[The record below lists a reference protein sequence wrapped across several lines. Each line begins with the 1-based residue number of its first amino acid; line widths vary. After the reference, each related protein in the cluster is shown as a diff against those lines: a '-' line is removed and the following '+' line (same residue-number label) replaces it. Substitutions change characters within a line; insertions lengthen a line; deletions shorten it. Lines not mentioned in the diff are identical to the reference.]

1 MGMVRAILSSI
12 SVPEATSC
20 ISGSGIDSES
30 PIKQEWQKKK
40 KKKTLFLLHLFD
52 SRHCAECFMYIV
64 LSKKHRQS
72 QLQESSASASAP
84 NTAPMYMLWS
94 VWEVS
99 MERHSQ

>member
-40 KKKTLFLLHLFD
+40 KKKTIIFAALIRL
-52 SRHCAECFMYIV
+52 
-64 LSKKHRQS
+64 
-72 QLQESSASASAP
+72 
-84 NTAPMYMLWS
+84 
-94 VWEVS
+94 
-99 MERHSQ
+99 